1 MSSCIESSPHIFKLM
16 YSLRPELFVEIL
28 HVSRRFLNIEYI
40 HIWAILRQEL
50 WNRGSTLLYTFPE
63 VLE

>member
-40 HIWAILRQEL
+40 HIWAILRHMGRRE
-50 WNRGSTLLYTFPE
+50 
-63 VLE
+63 